1 MVPQAVA
8 SAGVPGRRTM
18 VMRYPLLLSRRSCL
32 SVCTRDCSVT
42 DYSAAATSRR
52 SGAPRGSLVV
62 SGRRFR
68 MEQGTDGLAAVDPT
82 HGFGEGRRDGQYREL
97 RHLFFGRD
105 GNRVRADYFEYVRL
119 GGEALGGGIGE
130 NSVCTGDPYGTGFMV
145 AQMPKQFQ
153 N

>member
-18 VMRYPLLLSRRSCL
+18 VMRYPRCCL
-32 SVCTRDCSVT
+32 GAPVWALYTRLPDFP
-42 DYSAAATSRR
+42 AAAM
-52 SGAPRGSLVV
+52 SGLSSAPRGSRVV
-62 SGRRFR
+62 LGRRFR
-68 MEQGTDGLAAVDPT
+68 MEQGTDGLTAIDPP

-119 GGEALGGGIGE
+119 GGEAPSGW
-130 NSVCTGDPYGTGFMV
+130 C
-145 AQMPKQFQ
+145 
-153 N
+153 